1 MQEKIAKWQE
11 LMGDA
16 EISDNMRYH
25 LDLHRDSD
33 SESDDDDDAKLEERK
48 IRREYRGRKS
58 KFLQGLF
65 WSAHQRF
72 FRSLCIASKV
82 DKAIEIGKK
91 ALADGNCCVIG
102 LQSTGEARSK
112 GAAKAAG
119 FGDNEGGDFDDFV
132 SAPNEDLK
140 RIIMMMFPLPPKPAG
155 VKAPGNHILS
165 VELCFSFAFL
175 LLRAVNNSTPPFP
188 PLSLCAVFLNNAAK
202 KSEIDEDDTSM
213 DIDGGSDVENDNG
226 EDQDSDDEAEVVT
239 TRSGR
244 ATKRMTY
251 AESDSDDEGPKK
263 KRRNSKKKSSKTA
276 SKGKKKASRT
286 DSDTEDF
293 ELDDDDDDDDDE
305 ESSFMGD
312 TDDDNDD
319 DAQGKRRSKR
329 DKNPK
334 PKKRSKSKKSD
345 SSNKIAW
352 DEIDLDLDV
361 TGNVRNERLVNYRKA
376 VENIKKVR

>member
-155 VKAPGNHILS
+155 VKAPGKHILS
-165 VELCFSFAFL
+165 VELCFLFAFL
-175 LLRAVNNSTPPFP
+175 LLRAVINSTPLS
-188 PLSLCAVFLNNAAK
+188 PLSLRAVFLNNAAK

-251 AESDSDDEGPKK
+251 AESDSDDEVPKK

-376 VENIKKVR
+376 VENIKKVS

>member
-155 VKAPGNHILS
+155 VRAPGKHILVS
-165 VELCFSFAFL
+165 NSIYSFVIACCYQL
-175 LLRAVNNSTPPFP
+175 NSTL
-188 PLSLCAVFLNNAAK
+188 PLSL
-202 KSEIDEDDTSM
+202 SM
-213 DIDGGSDVENDNG
+213 CSLP
-226 EDQDSDDEAEVVT
+226 Q
-239 TRSGR
+239 
-244 ATKRMTY
+244 
-251 AESDSDDEGPKK
+251 
-263 KRRNSKKKSSKTA
+263 
-276 SKGKKKASRT
+276 
-286 DSDTEDF
+286 
-293 ELDDDDDDDDDE
+293 
-305 ESSFMGD
+305 
-312 TDDDNDD
+312 
-319 DAQGKRRSKR
+319 QC
-329 DKNPK
+329 
-334 PKKRSKSKKSD
+334 
-345 SSNKIAW
+345 
-352 DEIDLDLDV
+352 
-361 TGNVRNERLVNYRKA
+361 RK
-376 VENIKKVR
+376 EK